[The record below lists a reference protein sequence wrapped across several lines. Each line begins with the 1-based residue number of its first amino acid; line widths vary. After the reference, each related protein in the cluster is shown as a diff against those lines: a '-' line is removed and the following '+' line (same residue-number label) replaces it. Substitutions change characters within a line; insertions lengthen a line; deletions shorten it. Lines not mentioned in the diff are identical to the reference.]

1 MKRYSIVLEV
11 DGVETTQQW
20 SGYTEQVAI
29 IQAMLY
35 NAQNGARSVK
45 VIDITNI
52 K

>member
-29 IQAMLY
+29 AQAMLC
-35 NAQNGARSVK
+35 NAQNGARSVIVK
-45 VIDITNI
+45 DITEI
-52 K
+52 E